1 MTISQAKL
9 KGNLGAV
16 ADYFLEA
23 NEGLG
28 DYYITE
34 DGAAEPAP
42 PRGLGFLAKRLGLTG
57 AVIAEQ
63 LLRLLDGRHPLT
75 GKRLIPYRKDR
86 VAGVDQTASA
96 PKSVSVVWAVGAPEE
111 RQAVER
117 SQDAAVATMAD
128 YMRRHCPLVRDHGEP
143 QLARDVLAVAV
154 NHHTS
159 RQTEQQSARGTA
171 PDVQLH
177 THVLWLMAEREDER
191 LCAIYRDGIWNDRYE
206 WEAAY
211 HCALATELARS
222 GFPIRRMTGKGGR
235 YFEIDGIP
243 EKLAKRWSGRSRE
256 VNDRMET
263 AAARIREQTGREP
276 TVVELRREVA
286 RSRSRKVHG
295 HKTDLRHYWRGIA
308 EIEGVTPEGLA
319 LLRRRGGCP
328 AEAEAR
334 AIVTE
339 ELLGPE
345 GLTKEQ
351 PTFSGS
357 ELRVAALRRGAGLLD
372 VGQVERLVLDLQR
385 SGELRLTADDRW
397 TTRRMWELEQR
408 VLTWNAE
415 RRGGQTPVQ
424 PASSRQILGVTKRR
438 TPASERL
445 SVEQL
450 EVLRQMLS
458 EQRSTAVR
466 GWAGTGKGTVAA
478 VAGEVWRSQNRR
490 IIAVA
495 VAGKR
500 AGEFAAELGE
510 GTEHLTVAQFI
521 ARTGNGRLQLRD
533 TDVIVLDEAS
543 VVSHEQWDELRGATG
558 KTAKL
563 VMLGDDAQLP
573 AINAGGLWPLLS
585 RGSAELTEVFR
596 IRSEWERV
604 ATTQLRR
611 GESAA
616 ALGAYAEHGRLRLS
630 PTRAESMQRAVH
642 DWARDGRTGLLITD
656 ATNAERD
663 WLNTEA
669 QRHRVLAGELGA
681 GTVAVERE
689 EGTLTVH
696 AGERVIFTAA
706 YWPGTGRRI
715 ENGTTGIV
723 ESVDPGRG
731 TMTVQTSEARPR
743 AITLS
748 AAAAPVALHY
758 AVHVYKSQGDT
769 VDRAYVITGGR
780 QASKESLYVAC
791 TRARDA
797 TRTYLD
803 KETLG
808 RDVDADAIA
817 EAAARGSRSRAK
829 VAASAH
835 DEEHATGGATNDV
848 AARSAVPQRRIH
860 RGEKARR
867 PWQDRRPL
875 TERYRQR
882 KARQSALRDAR
893 LERESEAVQRRHEHD
908 LPRPTLESIA
918 TREGV
923 PVWALEVEQ
932 LVTDRS
938 YVAEHVARH
947 SERSLIG

>member
-23 NEGLG
+23 NEDLG
-28 DYYITE
+28 DYYIAE
-34 DGAAEPAP
+34 DGAAETAP

-57 AVIAEQ
+57 PVTAEQ
-63 LLRLLDGRHPLT
+63 LLRLLDGCHPIT
-75 GKRLIPYRKDR
+75 GKRLIAHRKDR

-96 PKSVSVVWAVGAPEE
+96 PKSVSVAWAVGAPEE
-111 RQAVER
+111 RHAVEGA
-117 SQDAAVATMAD
+117 QDTAVATMTD

-143 QLARDVLAVAV
+143 QLARDILAVAV
-154 NHHTS
+154 NHHTG

-171 PDVQLH
+171 PDPQVH
-177 THVLWLMAEREDER
+177 THILWLMAEREDER
-191 LCAIYRDGIWNDRYE
+191 LCAIYRDGIWKNRIE

-222 GFPIRRMTGKGGR
+222 GFPIRRMTGNGGR

-256 VNDRMET
+256 VTERMEA

-319 LLRRRGGCP
+319 LLRRRGGRP

-334 AIVTE
+334 AIVTA

-345 GLTKEQ
+345 GLTKEH
-351 PTFSGS
+351 PTFSGGDV
-357 ELRVAALRRGAGLLD
+357 RVAALRRAAGLLD
-372 VGQVERLVLDLQR
+372 VGQVEQLVLDLQR
-385 SGELRLTADDRW
+385 SGELRLTGDDRW
-397 TTRRMWELEQR
+397 TTRRVWELEQR
-408 VLTWNAE
+408 VRTWNAE
-415 RRGGQTPVQ
+415 RRGGQTPVT
-424 PASSRQILGVTKRR
+424 PASSRQILRMLPRR
-438 TPASERL
+438 TPESARL

-478 VAGEVWRSQNRR
+478 AAGEVWRSQNRR

-495 VAGKR
+495 VAGKK

-510 GTEHLTVAQFI
+510 GTEHLTVAQFV

-543 VVSHEQWDELRGATG
+543 VVSHEQWDKLRAAIGM
-558 KTAKL
+558 TAKL
-563 VMLGDDAQLP
+563 VMLGDNAQLP

-596 IRSEWERV
+596 IRSAWERV
-604 ATTQLRR
+604 ATTHLRH

-616 ALGAYAEHGRLRLS
+616 ALSAYAEHGRLRLS
-630 PTRAESMQRAVH
+630 PSRAESLHRAVY

-656 ATNAERD
+656 ATNGERD
-663 WLNTEA
+663 WLNAEA
-669 QRHRVLAGELGA
+669 QRHRVLAGDLGA
-681 GTVAVERE
+681 DTVTVQRD
-689 EGTLTVH
+689 EGSLTLH

-715 ENGTTGIV
+715 ENGTTGVV
-723 ESVDPGRG
+723 ESVDSERG
-731 TMTVQTSEARPR
+731 TVTIQTSEARQR
-743 AITLS
+743 AITLP
-748 AAAAPVALHY
+748 AAAAPLALHY

-769 VDRAYVITGGR
+769 VDRAYVITGGW
-780 QASKESLYVAC
+780 QTSKESLYVAC
-791 TRARDA
+791 TRARDH
-797 TRTYLD
+797 TRVYLD
-803 KETLG
+803 RETLG
-808 RDVDADAIA
+808 RDIDAEAIA
-817 EAAARGSRSRAK
+817 EAAARGAKSRAK

-835 DEEHATGGATNDV
+835 DEEHATDDARDDVGVGGA
-848 AARSAVPQRRIH
+848 VPHRRIH
-860 RGEKARR
+860 RRRKARR

-875 TERYRQR
+875 TERYRRR
-882 KARQSALRDAR
+882 KARQSALRHAR
-893 LERESEAVQRRHEHD
+893 LERESEALQRRHEHD
-908 LPRPTLESIA
+908 LPRPTLEMIA

-923 PVWALEVEQ
+923 PVWALEVAE
-932 LVTDRS
+932 LLTDRP
-938 YVAEHVARH
+938 YVADYVARQ
-947 SERSLIG
+947 SERLVG